1 MRKSGNREDLME
13 IRRRGQE
20 LGRHAALALAIGV
33 IALLGAC
40 KEAPVNAPQ
49 VTGPSELAL
58 SFLLT
63 ADPDVTLVGST
74 SAIGINIRDR
84 NGAPIP
90 GVRVFVESSGPG
102 HLDRSFVVT
111 NGNGIAGVTFFA
123 DAGGEAFVF
132 AKPIG
137 TDFDGSVFRRVSIA
151 IAEPIS

>member
-1 MRKSGNREDLME
+1 ME
-13 IRRRGQE
+13 IRGRGQE
-20 LGRHAALALAIGV
+20 LARRAALGLAVGLIG
-33 IALLGAC
+33 ILGGC

-58 SFLLT
+58 SFLMT
-63 ADPDVTLVGST
+63 ADPDITLVGST

-84 NGAPIP
+84 NGDPIP
-90 GVRVFVESSGPG
+90 GVRVFVQVSSGPG

-123 DAGGEAFVF
+123 DAGGEAFVS

-137 TDFDGSVFRRVSIA
+137 VDFEGSIFRSVSIA